1 MTYDVI
7 VIGGGP
13 AGLSA
18 AIYSSRSRLKTL
30 LIEKAGCGGQIA
42 ITDNLENYPGFEEGI
57 NGFDIAVKM
66 EKQARNFGA
75 EIVYG
80 EVLSL
85 ETDEKIKK
93 VIMSEQT
100 YVAKTIIIA
109 SGAGFKKL
117 KVKGENE
124 FIGRG
129 VSYCATCDGPF
140 FRNKEIAV
148 VGGGN
153 SALQEALY
161 LTRFAN
167 KVNLIHRRDEFR
179 AVKILQERVLKE
191 SKINVILNAT
201 VEEISGSENIEKIKL
216 KNVKSEQITEL
227 NVNGVFIFVGW
238 NPNTNFLSET
248 DISLSE
254 DGYIIT
260 NDEMQ
265 TSIRGVFACGDIR
278 KKLLRQVVTAA
289 GDGAVAA
296 VAAQHYIESYS

>member
-75 EIVYG
+75 EIIYG

-100 YVAKTIIIA
+100 YIAKTIIIA
-109 SGAGFKKL
+109 SGASFKKL

-201 VEEISGSENIEKIKL
+201 VEEISGSENIEKIKI
-216 KNVKSEQITEL
+216 KNVKSQQITEL

-238 NPNTNFLSET
+238 NPNTKFLSET
-248 DISLSE
+248 NISLSE

-265 TSIRGVFACGDIR
+265 TSISGVFACGDIR

-289 GDGAVAA
+289 GDGAVAS
-296 VAAQHYIESYS
+296 VAAQHYIESYN

>member
-1 MTYDVI
+1 MIYDVI
-7 VIGGGP
+7 IIGGGP

-18 AIYSSRSRLKTL
+18 AVYSSRSRLKTL

-42 ITDNLENYPGFEEGI
+42 ITDELENYPGFDEGI

-66 EKQARNFGA
+66 EKQARKFGT

-85 ETDEKIKK
+85 DMQDKLKK
-93 VIMSEQT
+93 VILSDQIYMT
-100 YVAKTIIIA
+100 KTVIIA
-109 SGAGFKKL
+109 SGAKFKKL
-117 KVKGENE
+117 NIKGEAE
-124 FIGRG
+124 FMGRG

-148 VGGGN
+148 IGGGN

-161 LTRFAN
+161 LTRFAG

-179 AVKILQERVLKE
+179 AVKILQERVLKDP
-191 SKINVILNAT
+191 KINVILSAT
-201 VEEISGSENIEKIKL
+201 VEEIEGSESIEKIRI
-216 KNVKSEQITEL
+216 KNIKNGQMNEL
-227 NVNGVFIFVGW
+227 SVSGVFIFVGW
-238 NPNTNFLSET
+238 TPNTKFLTESK
-248 DISLSE
+248 IVLNE
-254 DGYIIT
+254 DGYILT

-265 TSIRGVFACGDIR
+265 TSIPGVFACGDIR

-289 GDGAVAA
+289 GDGATAS
-296 VAAQHYIESYS
+296 VAAQHYIESYI

>member
-1 MTYDVI
+1 MIYDVI
-7 VIGGGP
+7 IIGGGP

-18 AIYSSRSRLKTL
+18 AVYSSRSRLKTL

-42 ITDNLENYPGFEEGI
+42 ITDELENYPGFDEGI

-66 EKQARNFGA
+66 EKQARKFGT

-85 ETDEKIKK
+85 DMQDKLKK
-93 VIMSEQT
+93 VILADQIYMT
-100 YVAKTIIIA
+100 KTVIIA
-109 SGAGFKKL
+109 SGAKFKKL
-117 KVKGENE
+117 NIKGEAE
-124 FIGRG
+124 FMGRG

-148 VGGGN
+148 IGGGN

-161 LTRFAN
+161 LTRFAG

-179 AVKILQERVLKE
+179 AVKILQERVLKDP
-191 SKINVILNAT
+191 KINVILSAM
-201 VEEISGSENIEKIKL
+201 VEEIEGSESIEKIRI
-216 KNVKSEQITEL
+216 KNIKNGQTNEL
-227 NVNGVFIFVGW
+227 SVSGVFIFVGW
-238 NPNTNFLSET
+238 TPNTKFLTESK
-248 DISLSE
+248 IVLNE
-254 DGYIIT
+254 DGYILT

-265 TSIRGVFACGDIR
+265 TSIPGVFACGDIR

-289 GDGAVAA
+289 GDGATAS
-296 VAAQHYIESYS
+296 VAAQHYIESYI

>member
-1 MTYDVI
+1 MIYDVI
-7 VIGGGP
+7 IIGGGP

-18 AIYSSRSRLKTL
+18 AVYSSRSRLKTL

-42 ITDNLENYPGFEEGI
+42 ITDELENYPGFDEGI

-66 EKQARNFGA
+66 EKQARKFGT

-85 ETDEKIKK
+85 DMQDKLKK
-93 VIMSEQT
+93 VILSDQIYMT
-100 YVAKTIIIA
+100 KTVIIA
-109 SGAGFKKL
+109 SGAKFKKL
-117 KVKGENE
+117 NIKGEAE
-124 FIGRG
+124 FMGRG

-148 VGGGN
+148 IGGGN

-161 LTRFAN
+161 LTRFAG

-179 AVKILQERVLKE
+179 AVKILQERVLKDP
-191 SKINVILNAT
+191 KINVILSAT
-201 VEEISGSENIEKIKL
+201 VEEIEGSESIEKIRI
-216 KNVKSEQITEL
+216 KNIKNGQTNEL
-227 NVNGVFIFVGW
+227 SVSGVFIFVGW
-238 NPNTNFLSET
+238 TPNTKFLTESK
-248 DISLSE
+248 IVLNE
-254 DGYIIT
+254 DGYNLT

-265 TSIRGVFACGDIR
+265 TSIPGVFACGDIR

-289 GDGAVAA
+289 GDGATAS
-296 VAAQHYIESYS
+296 VAAQHYIESYI

>member
-1 MTYDVI
+1 MIYDVI
-7 VIGGGP
+7 IIGGGP

-18 AIYSSRSRLKTL
+18 GIYSSRSRLKTL

-42 ITDNLENYPGFEEGI
+42 ITDDLENYPGFEEGI

-66 EKQARNFGA
+66 EKQARNFGT

-85 ETDEKIKK
+85 ETEEKLKK
-93 VIMSEQT
+93 VILSDQT
-100 YVAKTIIIA
+100 YITKTIIIA
-109 SGAGFKKL
+109 SGANFKKL
-117 KVKGENE
+117 NVKGEKE

-161 LTRFAN
+161 LTRFAS

-201 VEEISGSENIEKIKL
+201 VEEILGSENIEKIKI

-227 NVNGVFIFVGW
+227 NVNGVFVFVGW
-238 NPNTNFLSET
+238 NPNTKFLTESKIGLNE
-248 DISLSE
+248 E
-254 DGYIIT
+254 GYIIT

-265 TSIRGVFACGDIR
+265 TSIQGIFACGDIR

-289 GDGAVAA
+289 GDGATAS
-296 VAAQHYIESYS
+296 VAAQHYIESI

>member
-1 MTYDVI
+1 MIYDVI
-7 VIGGGP
+7 IIGGGP

-18 AIYSSRSRLKTL
+18 AVYSSRSRLKTL

-42 ITDNLENYPGFEEGI
+42 ITDELENYPGFDEGI

-66 EKQARNFGA
+66 EKQARKFGT

-85 ETDEKIKK
+85 DMQDKLKK
-93 VIMSEQT
+93 VILSDQIYMT
-100 YVAKTIIIA
+100 KTVIIA
-109 SGAGFKKL
+109 SGAKFKKL
-117 KVKGENE
+117 NIKGEAE
-124 FIGRG
+124 FMGRG

-148 VGGGN
+148 IGGGN

-161 LTRFAN
+161 LTRFAG

-179 AVKILQERVLKE
+179 AVKILQERVLKDP
-191 SKINVILNAT
+191 KINVILSAT
-201 VEEISGSENIEKIKL
+201 VEEIEGSESIEKIRI
-216 KNVKSEQITEL
+216 KNIKNGQTNEL
-227 NVNGVFIFVGW
+227 SVSGVFIFVGW
-238 NPNTNFLSET
+238 TPNTKFLTESK
-248 DISLSE
+248 IVLNE
-254 DGYIIT
+254 DGYILT

-265 TSIRGVFACGDIR
+265 TSIPGVFACGDIR

-289 GDGAVAA
+289 GDGATAS
-296 VAAQHYIESYS
+296 VAAQHYIESYI